1 MRAGGCLFQTKQP
14 VPEMLEA
21 DGRDRCHSGGRMK
34 DDPESGG
41 VGGRRYKISGNSASG
56 TYLPS
61 DFCGRQLAGGRG
73 KAGRKNEEIC
83 PAVEGNR
90 GSQREGETF

>member
-1 MRAGGCLFQTKQP
+1 MILKVVEVGGL
-14 VPEMLEA
+14 
-21 DGRDRCHSGGRMK
+21 
-34 DDPESGG
+34 
-41 VGGRRYKISGNSASG
+41 GGRRYKISGNSASG
-56 TYLPS
+56 TYLLS

-90 GSQREGETF
+90 GSRREGETF